1 MSRNFRFAA
10 AALALLA
17 PLAAQT
23 LPSGVVKKA
32 SMAGITEYVYP
43 NGLRVLLYPDGS
55 NPKVTVNMTY
65 LVGSRHEG
73 YGETGMAHLLEH
85 MDFIETTNGRQIKD
99 EITAHA
105 GGGNWNGSTNSD
117 RTNYYETVLANDENL
132 KWALGLE
139 ADRMVNVKFTKK
151 ILDTEMT
158 VVRNEFERGENS
170 PQSVLRERVE
180 ATAYIWH
187 NYGHPTIGSRE
198 DIERVPVERLA
209 AFYKKFYQPDNAVL
223 TIGGRLDESKTLQ
236 FVADTVGKIPRPT
249 RQLDQTYTVEPP
261 QDGERFVELRRVGT
275 GPEVVMAY
283 HGPAAGHPDEAALQ
297 VLAGIMSGSGGGGGR
312 GGRGGGGRSDG
323 RLAKALVD
331 TKKAQSAN
339 MNFGLRH
346 DPGLVMLTATL
357 TQDESLDEAK
367 KAMLDALADV
377 VKNPPTK
384 EDVDKVRER
393 LLKGLEDRMSNTQSF
408 STGLSEPISQ
418 GDWRLMFLEH
428 DRLKDVAA
436 QDLVRVAKLYLKE
449 SNLTVGY
456 YIPTDTT
463 PDRTVVPETP
473 DLNATLA
480 NYKSTATIAHGETFD
495 PTPDYIESRL
505 ARAKLANGMKV
516 VTLNKQTTGSMVYGV
531 IELHFGDE
539 ASLAGKAAAAQ
550 FADSLL
556 GSGTTTRTRQQIQAE
571 LEKLNARVTVG
582 AGGGGGGRG
591 GGGGGGRGG
600 AGGGG
605 LNGATANVQAPAANF
620 VAALRIA
627 VDELRNPAYSGE
639 DFDRSKQQRIR
650 ALSQP
655 RTEPA
660 QLSAEEL
667 QRHLSPYAKGDAR
680 YTGTPEEQLAEVQ
693 KVTLD
698 DVKKFHAQFYGASH
712 GEFAIVGPVSQDAVL
727 KAAGELLGSWT
738 STAPYKPLIA
748 AYKTGAAI
756 NRKIETPDKA
766 NAQFEAGLR
775 FQLSQNSP
783 DYPAMILA
791 NYMFGGSITARMP
804 DRIRNR
810 EGLSY
815 GASSRLQ
822 IPAEGDSA
830 TLSGTVSENPAN
842 TPKVEFSFMDELRKT
857 LQGGFNAGEVATAK
871 KAYLDAQFVSRSQD
885 VALLGLL
892 AQHEQLGRTLKWD
905 RDLEAAIQALTPE
918 QITAAFRK
926 YIDPAHMSIVKAGDF
941 NTARVY
947 Q

>member
-1 MSRNFRFAA
+1 
-10 AALALLA
+10 
-17 PLAAQT
+17 
-23 LPSGVVKKA
+23 
-32 SMAGITEYVYP
+32 
-43 NGLRVLLYPDGS
+43 
-55 NPKVTVNMTY
+55 
-65 LVGSRHEG
+65 
-73 YGETGMAHLLEH
+73 
-85 MDFIETTNGRQIKD
+85 
-99 EITAHA
+99 
-105 GGGNWNGSTNSD
+105 
-117 RTNYYETVLANDENL
+117 
-132 KWALGLE
+132 
-139 ADRMVNVKFTKK
+139 
-151 ILDTEMT
+151 
-158 VVRNEFERGENS
+158 
-170 PQSVLRERVE
+170 
-180 ATAYIWH
+180 
-187 NYGHPTIGSRE
+187 
-198 DIERVPVERLA
+198 VPVERLA

-236 FVADTVGKIPRPT
+236 FVANTVGKIPRPA
-249 RQLDQTYTVEPP
+249 RVLDQTYTVEPA

-283 HGPAAGHPDEAALQ
+283 HGPSAGHPDEAALQ

-312 GGRGGGGRSDG
+312 GGRGGGGGRSDG

-346 DPGLVMLTATL
+346 DPGLVMITATL

-367 KAMLDALADV
+367 KAMLDALADI
-377 VKNPPTK
+377 VKTPPTK
-384 EDVDKVRER
+384 EEVDKVRER

-408 STGLSEPISQ
+408 STGLSESISQ
-418 GDWRLMFLEH
+418 GDWRLLFLEH
-428 DRLKDVAA
+428 DRLKDVSA
-436 QDLVRVAKLYLKE
+436 QDIVRVAGLYLKQ

-456 YIPTDTT
+456 YIPTETT
-463 PDRTVVPETP
+463 PDRTLVPETP

-495 PTPDYIESRL
+495 PAPLYIESRL
-505 ARAKLANGMKV
+505 TRSKLANGMKV
-516 VTLNKQTTGSMVYGV
+516 VTLNKQTTENMVYGV
-531 IELHFGDE
+531 VELHFGDE

-550 FADSLL
+550 FADSLM
-556 GSGTTTRTRQQIQAE
+556 GSGTTTKTRQQIQAE

-591 GGGGGGRGG
+591 GRGGGGG

-605 LNGATANVQAPAANF
+605 GLSGATANIQAPAANF

-627 VDELRNPAYSGE
+627 VDELRNPAYPAE

-650 ALSQP
+650 TLSQP
-655 RTEPA
+655 RTEPT
-660 QLSAEEL
+660 QLSGEVL

-693 KVTLD
+693 RVTLE
-698 DVKKFHAQFYGASH
+698 DVRKFHAQFYGASH
-712 GEFAIVGPVSQDAVL
+712 GELAIVGPIDKDAVQQ
-727 KAAGELLGSWT
+727 AAGELLGSWT
-738 STAPYKPLIA
+738 STAPYKPLIT
-748 AYKTGAAI
+748 AYKEAGAI
-756 NRKIETPDKA
+756 NQKIETPDKA

-822 IPAEGDSA
+822 IPVEGDSA

-842 TPKVEFSFMDELRKT
+842 TPKVEFSFMDELAKT
-857 LQGGFNAGEVATAK
+857 LKEGFNAAEVATAK
-871 KAYLDAQFVSRSQD
+871 KAYLDGQFVSRSQD
-885 VALLGLL
+885 AALLGLL

-905 RDLEAAIQALTPE
+905 QDLEAKIQSLTPE

-926 YIDPAHMSIVKAGDF
+926 YINPARISIVKAGDF
-941 NTARVY
+941 KAAGVY

>member
-1 MSRNFRFAA
+1 MSRKLRFAA

-23 LPSGVVKKA
+23 LPPGVIKKT
-32 SMAGITEYVYP
+32 SMAGITEYDYP

-55 NPKVTVNMTY
+55 SPKVTVNMTY
-65 LVGSRHEG
+65 MVGSRHEG

-139 ADRMVNVKFTKK
+139 ADRMVNVKFTKQ

-283 HGPAAGHPDEAALQ
+283 HGPSAGHPDEAALQ
-297 VLAGIMSGSGGGGGR
+297 VLAGIMTGNGGGGGR
-312 GGRGGGGRSDG
+312 GGRGGRGGGGGGRSDG

-331 TKKAQSAN
+331 TKKAQSAS

-346 DPGLVMLTATL
+346 DPGLVMVTATL
-357 TQDESLDEAK
+357 TQEQSLDDAR
-367 KAMLDALADV
+367 KAMAEALADV

-408 STGLSEPISQ
+408 STGLSEPIAQ

-428 DRLKDVAA
+428 DRLKDVSP
-436 QDLVRVAKLYLKE
+436 QDIVRVAQLYLKE

-456 YIPTDTT
+456 YIPTDNT

-495 PTPDYIESRL
+495 PTPANIESRL
-505 ARAKLANGMKV
+505 VRGKLANGMKM
-516 VTLNKQTTGSMVYGV
+516 VTLNKQTTASMVYGV

-539 ASLAGKAAAAQ
+539 ASLAGKAATAQ

-556 GSGTTTRTRQQIQAE
+556 GGGTTTRTRQQIQAE

-591 GGGGGGRGG
+591 GGGGGRGG
-600 AGGGG
+600 AGGGGG
-605 LNGATANVQAPAANF
+605 LNGATANIQAPAANF
-620 VAALRIA
+620 VAAMRIA
-627 VDELRNPAYSGE
+627 VDELRNPLYPAE
-639 DFDRSKQQRIR
+639 DFDRGKQQRIR

-655 RTEPA
+655 RTEP
-660 QLSAEEL
+660 
-667 QRHLSPYAKGDAR
+667 
-680 YTGTPEEQLAEVQ
+680 T
-693 KVTLD
+693 
-698 DVKKFHAQFYGASH
+698 
-712 GEFAIVGPVSQDAVL
+712 
-727 KAAGELLGSWT
+727 
-738 STAPYKPLIA
+738 
-748 AYKTGAAI
+748 
-756 NRKIETPDKA
+756 
-766 NAQFEAGLR
+766 
-775 FQLSQNSP
+775 
-783 DYPAMILA
+783 
-791 NYMFGGSITARMP
+791 
-804 DRIRNR
+804 
-810 EGLSY
+810 
-815 GASSRLQ
+815 
-822 IPAEGDSA
+822 
-830 TLSGTVSENPAN
+830 
-842 TPKVEFSFMDELRKT
+842 
-857 LQGGFNAGEVATAK
+857 
-871 KAYLDAQFVSRSQD
+871 
-885 VALLGLL
+885 
-892 AQHEQLGRTLKWD
+892 
-905 RDLEAAIQALTPE
+905 
-918 QITAAFRK
+918 
-926 YIDPAHMSIVKAGDF
+926 
-941 NTARVY
+941 
-947 Q
+947 